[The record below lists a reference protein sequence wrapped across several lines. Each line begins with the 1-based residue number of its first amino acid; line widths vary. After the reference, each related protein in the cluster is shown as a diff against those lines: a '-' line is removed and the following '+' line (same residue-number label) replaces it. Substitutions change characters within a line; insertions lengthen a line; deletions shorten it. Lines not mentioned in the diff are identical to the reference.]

1 MKISDRERRLLIL
14 IVPALLLAL
23 ILRFTLF
30 SDSSSSATTTATGA
44 DSIQL
49 AQQRAARLRQLKA
62 LVPAREAVMKQ
73 TALDLAARERG
84 LISGDTAAQAQASLL
99 EAARRVGKSDQ
110 IDIRGG
116 DFPAPKAFGEY
127 GMVFTSVSFDCRI
140 EQLVNFLADLGR
152 QPELMVPSEEHIS
165 ATGAMKQKMVT
176 VRLTLAGIVPKK
188 LIPEKKGLAAF

>member
-1 MKISDRERRLLIL
+1 LKLNDRERRLLIL

-30 SDSSSSATTTATGA
+30 SDSSSATTAATGA
-44 DSIQL
+44 DSVQL
-49 AQQRAARLRQLKA
+49 AEQRAARLRQLKA
-62 LVPAREAVMKQ
+62 LVPARDAVMKQ

-84 LISGDTAAQAQASLL
+84 LISGDTAAQAQATLL

-110 IDIRGG
+110 IDIRSG
-116 DFPAPKAFGEY
+116 DFPAPKAFGDY
-127 GMVFTSVSFDCRI
+127 GMVFASVTFECHI

-152 QPELMVPSEEHIS
+152 QPELMVPSEEHIN

-176 VRLTLAGIVPKK
+176 VRMTLAGVVPKK